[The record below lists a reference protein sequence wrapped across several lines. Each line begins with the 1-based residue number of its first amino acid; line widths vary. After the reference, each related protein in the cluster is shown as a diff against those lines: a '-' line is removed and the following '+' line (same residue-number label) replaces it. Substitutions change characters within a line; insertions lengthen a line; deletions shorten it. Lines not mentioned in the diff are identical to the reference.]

1 MSLEQETIT
10 FGKYKNKT
18 LKELL
23 KDRNYCEWIKNQKE
37 IQDKYEYIYNRICE
51 YNPSINFFKKYEEN
65 TGEKC
70 LESIIETEYNKQL
83 YFIKTYK
90 YFNLIRPDKLEIILE
105 DNDKKSY
112 EFYYKLIKDIKN
124 KLKDRIKN
132 FEENPY
138 NIKAPTNWLNEY
150 EKITGLNRENFK
162 NFIKENDLDNITS
175 IIETIKNQGG
185 IDYKGAKSFKI
196 SKENSLKQELFWEK
210 ILKDKYGEDIGT
222 QFQYSNCFF
231 DFINIKQNTIF
242 ECKLGLKDFNK
253 LQYDKY
259 IVTLNK
265 YKIIYLI
272 GYDIIID
279 ISNSKIYV
287 KDNQI
292 KINLIDDL
300 NNRKKKTYLDDIIKN
315 YEIIIMENDIN
326 CYI

>member
-1 MSLEQETIT
+1 MNLEQETIT

-37 IQDKYEYIYNRICE
+37 IKDKYEYIYNRICE
-51 YNPSINFFKKYEEN
+51 YNPSINFFKDKSKSVE
-65 TGEKC
+65 
-70 LESIIETEYNKQL
+70 ID
-83 YFIKTYK
+83 FMKTYK
-90 YFNLIRPDKLEIILE
+90 YFNLIKPENLQIILE

-112 EFYYKLIKDIKN
+112 EFYYKLVKDIKN
-124 KLKDRIKN
+124 RLKNRIKN
-132 FEENPY
+132 LEENPY
-138 NIKAPTNWLNEY
+138 DIKAPTNWLNDY
-150 EKITGLNRENFK
+150 ESITGLNRENFK
-162 NFIKENDLDNITS
+162 NFIKQNDLDNITS

-196 SKENSLKQELFWEK
+196 SKENSLKQEIYWEK
-210 ILKDKYGEDIGT
+210 ILKEKYGEDIGT

-231 DFINIKQNTIF
+231 DFINIKKNTIY

-315 YEIIIMENDIN
+315 YEIIIIGNDIN